1 MQTSMLRLSVVL
13 KAGFRPT
20 QPRQPR
26 GRRASP
32 ELDRRDL
39 SDVSAAIGGDGSS
52 RTRQTLLQMVI
63 PTGFEPVTLRL
74 GI

>member
-20 QPRQPR
+20 QPR
-26 GRRASP
+26 GLRASP

-39 SDVSAAIGGDGSS
+39 SDVSAAIGGDGRS